1 MIHKLSLL
9 ALLYFNCYPI
19 QNEGGIDWL
28 SIEEVQAKMESE
40 PKDVFIDIVA
50 DWCKW
55 CKVMDKNTFAD
66 QEVISF
72 VSNNYYAVCLDYES
86 VEEIDFLGK
95 KLVAK
100 DLAQSWG
107 VQDLPTVVFW
117 KKGFE
122 EKFLS
127 KGYQDQKQFLETLQ
141 LFNSL

>member
-72 VSNNYYAVCLDYES
+72 VSNNYYAVRLDYES